1 MADKFLIYDLKAD
14 AQQAMSDV
22 WEAYKTEMEA
32 KGFPIIN
39 GEIVPKNAATGE
51 PDYTAQRTIAWAI
64 PTETIDNK
72 YFIPEPPP
80 EIKSAITIAPTV
92 ETDIKPEILE
102 IGTPP
107 EEII

>member
-1 MADKFLIYDLKAD
+1 MADKFLIYDRKID
-14 AQQAMSDV
+14 AEKAMSDV

-32 KGFPIIN
+32 KGFPIVN

-51 PDYTAQRTIAWAI
+51 PDYTAQRTIAWGA
-64 PTETIDNK
+64 PVETAGNK
-72 YFIPEPPP
+72 FFVPEPPP
-80 EIKSAITIAPTV
+80 ELKTAITIAPTI
-92 ETDIKPEILE
+92 ETDIKPDALV